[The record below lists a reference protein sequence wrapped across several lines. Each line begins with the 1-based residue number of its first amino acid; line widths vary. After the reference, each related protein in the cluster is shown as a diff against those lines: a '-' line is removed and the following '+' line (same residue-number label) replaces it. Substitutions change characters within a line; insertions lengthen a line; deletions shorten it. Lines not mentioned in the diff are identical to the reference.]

1 MRDRVYVFENQL
13 HCDIT
18 FTFQNKNV
26 RNTFIEMETVGTL
39 RPNFVSAHKYVLMSR
54 SPAFYA
60 KFTGANKSATCAV
73 NVEDV
78 EKVVFVKMLR

>member
-1 MRDRVYVFENQL
+1 MFENQI
-13 HCDIT
+13 HCDVT

-26 RNTFIEMETVGTL
+26 GNTFTETETVGTL
-39 RPNFVSAHKYVLMSR
+39 RPDFVSAHKYVLMSR

-60 KFTGANKSATCAV
+60 NFTGANKSATATM

-78 EKVVFVKMLR
+78 EKAVFVKMLR